1 MRNQRAISSSIKFA
15 AVVLA
20 AGIDVSAQAPA
31 SPGHNNKPAARAVT
45 SGAAHRD
52 GVPGAHVFLKQ
63 YCFTCHNAKL
73 RTAGLA
79 LDSLDLSDVRRSGE
93 TLEKV
98 IRQVWSGSMPPAQ
111 APRPDKATVKAF
123 LTSVE
128 SALDSAA
135 AANPIPGQPTMLHRL
150 NRTEYINAVRD
161 LLNVDLNPDVAAL
174 LPPDD
179 LSYGFDNNGDVLGVS
194 PLLLERYLSV
204 ARRVSIAALGP
215 PAQGDA
221 DIAVY
226 THRMEYGGPSQSQ
239 WREGLPLGTRGGT
252 AFTYRFPA
260 DGEYSIRIKLQRRN
274 SRILGFPQAN

>member
-1 MRNQRAISSSIKFA
+1 
-15 AVVLA
+15 
-20 AGIDVSAQAPA
+20 
-31 SPGHNNKPAARAVT
+31 
-45 SGAAHRD
+45 
-52 GVPGAHVFLKQ
+52 
-63 YCFTCHNAKL
+63 
-73 RTAGLA
+73 
-79 LDSLDLSDVRRSGE
+79 
-93 TLEKV
+93 
-98 IRQVWSGSMPPAQ
+98 MPPAQ

-226 THRMEYGGPSQSQ
+226 THRMEYGGTKKRSSVSELRWAWTGKRSACSSSVLTRPFGNPS
-239 WREGLPLGTRGGT
+239 RP
-252 AFTYRFPA
+252 PM
-260 DGEYSIRIKLQRRN
+260 
-274 SRILGFPQAN
+274 